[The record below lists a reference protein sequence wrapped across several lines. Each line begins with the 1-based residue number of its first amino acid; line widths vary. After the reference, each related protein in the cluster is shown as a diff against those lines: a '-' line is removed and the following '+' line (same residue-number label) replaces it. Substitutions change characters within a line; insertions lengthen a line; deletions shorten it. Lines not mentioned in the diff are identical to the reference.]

1 MNDNFQEMAQRF
13 FQENFESLSEC
24 EKQIVKHLALGTS
37 ISRDTNVEFEEK
49 TTLGQRLADTVTAFG
64 GSWTFLLLFG
74 FLMLAWVILNSWLLT
89 QDKTFDPYPY
99 IFLNLVLS
107 MMAAIQAP
115 VIMMSQNRQDEK
127 DRIAAK
133 NDYEVNLKTE
143 LEIREL
149 HRKLDRLTAVQ
160 EQKTRS
166 LLNEI
171 EKLTRIRMDKSS
183 A

>member
-1 MNDNFQEMAQRF
+1 MDDNFQEFARRF

-37 ISRDTNVEFEEK
+37 ISRDTNVEFEER
-49 TTLGQRLADTVTAFG
+49 TTLGQRLADSVTVFG

-74 FLMLAWVILNSWLLT
+74 LLMLGWVLLNSWLLT
-89 QDKTFDPYPY
+89 QDKSFDPYPY

-107 MMAAIQAP
+107 MMAAVQAP

-149 HRKLDRLTAVQ
+149 HRKLDRLTALY
-160 EQKTRS
+160 EDKTRS
-166 LLNEI
+166 L
-171 EKLTRIRMDKSS
+171 
-183 A
+183 